1 MTSTPK
7 HIERDRLFTDIQYRF
22 DYVSQFIGFTETDQE
37 YIRKSAPVVGGLV
50 PTIVDAVYDKL
61 ANYDVTWGHFSQ
73 DQDGMPQDRE
83 SPAMCSRNSSDEPP
97 VEMNSEVIK
106 FRKVMLTKYLKK
118 LVTSE
123 WNLSYLKY
131 LDWVGHIHTT
141 TPLKK
146 SNINVD
152 YIHCN
157 ALFGYLSGAITG
169 ILSKCD
175 EWDEDTRDGIVNAY
189 VKFFWVQNDMFSKYY
204 VKDRVLTEKEKA
216 AVAEAKRENEDNVR
230 RELRTESLLNAVV
243 GMVAGVVIGMYGFKH
258 IGCG

>member
-1 MTSTPK
+1 MTSSPK
-7 HIERDRLFTDIQYRF
+7 HIDHDRLYTDLQYRF
-22 DYVSQFIGFTETDQE
+22 DYVSHFIGFTEADQE
-37 YIRKSAPVVGGLV
+37 YIRKSAAVVAGLV

-61 ANYDVTWGHFSQ
+61 AQYDVTWTHFSQ
-73 DQDGMPQDRE
+73 DQDGMQVRE
-83 SPAMCSRNSSDEPP
+83 DAGSGSGEPVAMG
-97 VEMNSEVIK
+97 SEVIK

-157 ALFGYLSGAITG
+157 ALFGYLAGTIAS
-169 ILSKCD
+169 ILGKST
-175 EWDEDTRDGIVNAY
+175 EWDDETRDGIVNAY
-189 VKFFWVQNDMFSKYY
+189 VKFFWVQNDLFSKYY
-204 VKDRVLTEKEKA
+204 VKDRVLSDKEKA
-216 AVAEAKRENEDNVR
+216 AVLAARKEKEDAIR
-230 RELRTESLLNAVV
+230 RELRTESLLNGVI
-243 GMVAGVVIGMYGFKH
+243 GMVAGAVVGILGYKQLARS
-258 IGCG
+258 

>member
-1 MTSTPK
+1 MAAEAK
-7 HIERDRLFTDIQYRF
+7 HIDHDLLYTDIQYRF
-22 DYVSQFIGFTETDQE
+22 DYVSQFIGFDEADQE
-37 YIRKSAPVVGGLV
+37 YIRKSASVVAGLV

-61 ANYDVTWGHFSQ
+61 AKYDVTWAHFSQ
-73 DQDGMPQDRE
+73 DQDGMQVE
-83 SPAMCSRNSSDEPP
+83 KETSNDEVP
-97 VEMNSEVIK
+97 VEMCSEVIK

-157 ALFGYLSGAITG
+157 ALFGYLSGTITS
-169 ILSKCD
+169 ILIKCA
-175 EWDEDTRDGIVNAY
+175 EWDEETRDCIVNAY
-189 VKFFWVQNDMFSKYY
+189 VKFFWVQNDLFSKYY
-204 VKDRVLTEKEKA
+204 VKDRVLSDKERA
-216 AVAEAKRENEDNVR
+216 AVAASKKEKEDRIR
-230 RELRTESLLNAVV
+230 RELRTESLLNAVI
-243 GMVAGVVIGMYGFKH
+243 GIIAGTIIGALGFKH
-258 IGCG
+258 LARS